1 MRLHALTQRAIF
13 TAVAPPL
20 VKEKGI
26 VAMKMLSIIGVAMFA
41 LMVVGFLAAHRLGL
55 NPAWA
60 QSGATTYAVV
70 VAACGTPPSTYAA
83 GETRPVLQDVNG
95 NVCAGAGP

>member
-1 MRLHALTQRAIF
+1 MKRLIGAAAAL
-13 TAVAPPL
+13 AVLAGL
-20 VKEKGI
+20 
-26 VAMKMLSIIGVAMFA
+26 
-41 LMVVGFLAAHRLGL
+41 LAAHFNRLGPP
-55 NPAWA
+55 PAWA

-95 NVCAGAGP
+95 NVCADAGP